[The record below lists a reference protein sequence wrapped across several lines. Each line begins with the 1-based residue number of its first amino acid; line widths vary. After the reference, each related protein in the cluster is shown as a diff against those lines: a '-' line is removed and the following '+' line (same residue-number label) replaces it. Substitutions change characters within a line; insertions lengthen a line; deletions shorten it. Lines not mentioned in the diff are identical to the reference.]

1 MMAWLMQL
9 LQYSKCHRRLVPF
22 LLLMVKITLYAI
34 DSVDCLFFYDQFIYI
49 LIFVKL
55 KSYFNCSE

>member
-1 MMAWLMQL
+1 MVNAIA
-9 LQYSKCHRRLVPF
+9 SIFKCHLRLVPF

-49 LIFVKL
+49 LIFGKL

>member
-1 MMAWLMQL
+1 MVNAIA
-9 LQYSKCHRRLVPF
+9 SIFKCHLRLVPF

-34 DSVDCLFFYDQFIYI
+34 DSVDYLVFFYDQFIYK

-55 KSYFNCSE
+55 QSYFNCSE

>member
-1 MMAWLMQL
+1 
-9 LQYSKCHRRLVPF
+9 
-22 LLLMVKITLYAI
+22 MVKITLYAI

-49 LIFVKL
+49 LSFVKL